1 MTSRMSRRQ
10 RQAELFTWKDLIWVV
25 ASLLLVIGL
34 RQFIFTP
41 VEVHGASM
49 DPNLQDSQRLIGLK
63 FGQPKRFDVVS
74 FHAPDADKEYIKRV
88 IAFEGEKVEY
98 ISDQLF
104 IDGEPYNEDYLD
116 AFKKDL
122 PKDAFFTENFS
133 FLVPKDRLFV
143 LGDNRPI
150 SKDSRVFGGIEEES
164 ITANAKFIF
173 WPPSKI
179 GTVK

>member
-1 MTSRMSRRQ
+1 MTSRISRRQ
-10 RQAELFTWKDLIWVV
+10 QQTQLFTWKDLLWVV
-25 ASLLLVIGL
+25 TLLLVVFGL
-34 RQFIFTP
+34 RQFVFTP

-49 DPNLQDSQRLIGLK
+49 DPNLQDSERLIGLK
-63 FGQPKRFDVVS
+63 FGDPKRFDVVS

-98 ISDQLF
+98 IADQLF
-104 IDGEPYNEDYLD
+104 IDGEPYTEAYLD
-116 AFKKDL
+116 EFKKDL
-122 PKDAFFTENFS
+122 AKETYFTEDFS
-133 FLVPKDRLFV
+133 FLVPKGGLFV

-150 SKDSRVFGGIEEES
+150 SKDSRVFGAISEES

-179 GTVK
+179 GAVK